1 MAALTY
7 AEDVGPLGELGAL
20 FNPGMRHEIEE
31 RKLKANRREEEG
43 NARDGDVRIDLASGV
58 AIINI
63 PGRTRTEG
71 EPPTSDESTV
81 TDPDSPPA
89 AEVAESPGPEQ
100 ISDQQIQPIRSVDPV
115 PARSTSTSM
124 PPTAAPT
131 AGRTSSQNRR
141 AAARTTR
148 SSGSADRKKA
158 GADQDNT
165 PRTGPVPSSKASRAA
180 R

>member
-31 RKLKANRREEEG
+31 RKSKANRREEEG

-71 EPPTSDESTV
+71 EPTTSDESTV
-81 TDPDSPPA
+81 TDPDSLPA

-115 PARSTSTSM
+115 PARSTST
-124 PPTAAPT
+124 PPTAAPST

-158 GADQDNT
+158 GADQDKT